1 MKITIIGAGV
11 AGSVLS
17 DVLSDMGHET
27 LIIEKSKL
35 PGGMCKSYYKDGFTY
50 EYGPHILANH
60 HSTSLAKNYI
70 LKKLDVVNT
79 KLTSASYLR
88 NSITYYPPSIYS
100 AKSVGLYEKVKN
112 ELNKLPANPEMK
124 NFETYL
130 ISKVGPTLYKNF
142 FKNFTEKFWKIN
154 PKNLSSEWALV
165 RKLGSSVYD
174 KKMFFNDKWCSYPK
188 KDWNEL
194 FTNCLKNKKVLYDLE
209 IKKISLK
216 KNLIITSGNETINY
230 DFLIST
236 LNIDELHN
244 FKFGKLDYAGYEI
257 KTKVIE
263 KSKAQ
268 KLDGKYISM
277 LYFPEKKFKHCRITN
292 YGSFQQKK
300 SFPYNNKTILT
311 IEKPN
316 NNIRLYPRLDKKN
329 LKLFQKYLQ
338 ETSKINN
345 LITFGRL
352 GLYKYLTSDTTIEMV
367 FRLRNFLNKWRGMS
381 FEKRIL
387 AYKKIR
393 GDWKN

>member
-1 MKITIIGAGV
+1 MI
-11 AGSVLS
+11 
-17 DVLSDMGHET
+17 
-27 LIIEKSKL
+27 
-35 PGGMCKSYYKDGFTY
+35 
-50 EYGPHILANH
+50 
-60 HSTSLAKNYI
+60 
-70 LKKLDVVNT
+70 
-79 KLTSASYLR
+79 
-88 NSITYYPPSIYS
+88 
-100 AKSVGLYEKVKN
+100 
-112 ELNKLPANPEMK
+112 
-124 NFETYL
+124 
-130 ISKVGPTLYKNF
+130 
-142 FKNFTEKFWKIN
+142 
-154 PKNLSSEWALV
+154 
-165 RKLGSSVYD
+165 
-174 KKMFFNDKWCSYPK
+174 KMFFTDKWCSYPK

-194 FTNCLKNKKVLYDLE
+194 FTNCLKNKKILYDLE
-209 IKKISLK
+209 IKKINLK
-216 KNLIITSGNETINY
+216 KNLIITSSNETINY

-244 FKFGKLDYAGYEI
+244 FKFGKLYYAGYEI

-277 LYFPEKKFKHCRITN
+277 LYFPEKKFKQSRITN

-300 SFPYNNKTILT
+300 SFPYKNKTILT

-338 ETSKINN
+338 ETSKIDN

-367 FRLRNFLNKWRGMS
+367 FRLRNLLNKWRGMS